1 MPNSNNKRMGINE
14 MSAITTMIANGELE
28 KLRLAL
34 LDKTLKE
41 LELDYLLDLAQ
52 LKNNPE
58 ITKLLKQHAD
68 TSFRF

>member
-28 KLRLAL
+28 KLMLAL

-41 LELDYLLDLAQ
+41 LELEYLLDIAQ
-52 LKNNPE
+52 L
-58 ITKLLKQHAD
+58 
-68 TSFRF
+68 